1 MKYAVIHSFFIFT
14 DAALTPDV
22 LGHCQTLG
30 VRAKSKPVS
39 LSDFSFNTRDLMRA
53 KCHHC
58 TRLATARELGVPGLA
73 KLLAEFTVVPSG
85 LPIRY
90 GIKFEEQLE
99 RELQANLGS
108 LLAAPRD
115 QTPEATLELMA
126 QQVPVIYQ
134 AVLRGG
140 SGEALF
146 SGRPDF
152 LVREDFQLA
161 FGESGLTALP
171 LGGGDA
177 AGEAVAAA
185 SGQGAFGYLAWD
197 AKLSTSAKPEHL
209 MQLGL
214 YVDALAEVGFL
225 GEGSHGLVLGSRELS
240 GFAAAEVLAAMQ
252 LARAEFFADM
262 LAALGETL
270 PGPEALGPLICDA
283 SSFCSFCEYPDLC
296 DSERRR
302 TEHLA
307 LVAGINRTQIEA
319 LNEVGVNRVSE
330 LAQFSDSLDAVSDF
344 VVQRLSN
351 QARVQLPALRGE
363 HPAFEVLDRA
373 ALAELPEPS
382 PGDLFFDLEGFS
394 FFEEAGGLEYLFGW
408 VGHGD
413 LSAEAPLPA
422 RPVFGYLWADDRAVE
437 RQIFEEFVDFA
448 TARLR
453 EHPAAHIYH
462 YANYEIAALKRLAQ
476 RHESRSLDVDRLIAA
491 GVFVDLYRVVK
502 NSLIIGQ
509 ESYSIK
515 KLETYYTFA
524 RASEVTEAMGSI
536 EYYDQYRELLL
547 AGDAPSLAEAERLKR
562 QVLDYNRDDCVSTLA
577 LYRWL
582 GQLRSS

>member
-1 MKYAVIHSFFIFT
+1 MRARSQ
-14 DAALTPDV
+14 PRS
-22 LGHCQTLG
+22 LG
-30 VRAKSKPVS
+30 
-39 LSDFSFNTRDLMRA
+39 DFNFNTRDLMRA

-58 TRLATARELGVPGLA
+58 TRLSTARELGVPGLSE
-73 KLLAEFTVVPSG
+73 LLAEFTVEPSG

-90 GIKFEEQLE
+90 GIKFEEHLE
-99 RELQANLGS
+99 RELQANIGS
-108 LLAAPRD
+108 LLAAPHD
-115 QTPEATLELMA
+115 QTPEATIELMTSQA
-126 QQVPVIYQ
+126 PVIYQ

-140 SGEALF
+140 SGEAVF

-152 LVREDFQLA
+152 LVREDFALE
-161 FGESGLTALP
+161 FGEAGLTARP
-171 LGGGDA
+171 ARGGGAIGPGVTGLD
-177 AGEAVAAA
+177 
-185 SGQGAFGYLAWD
+185 SGQDPLGYLAWD
-197 AKLSTSAKPEHL
+197 AKLSTNAKPEHL

-225 GEGSHGLVLGSRELS
+225 GEGGHGLVLGNRELS
-240 GFAAAEVLAAMQ
+240 SFSATEVLAAMHE
-252 LARAEFFADM
+252 ARAAFFADM
-262 LAALGETL
+262 LATMGETL
-270 PGPEALGPLICDA
+270 PGPEALGLLICDA
-283 SSFCSFCEYPDLC
+283 SSFCGSCEYPDLC

-319 LNEVGVNRVSE
+319 LNQVGVTRVSE
-330 LAQFSDSLDAVSDF
+330 LAEFSDSLADVSDF

-363 HPAFEVLDRA
+363 QPAFEVLDRA

-413 LSAEAPLPA
+413 LSAAAPLPD
-422 RPVFGYLWADDRAVE
+422 RPAFGYLWADNREAE
-437 RQIFEEFVDFA
+437 RQIFEQFVDFA
-448 TARLR
+448 IERLR
-453 EHPAAHIYH
+453 ENPDAHIYH
-462 YANYEIAALKRLAQ
+462 YANYEIAALKRLAE
-476 RHESRSLDVDRLIAA
+476 RHQSRSLDITRLIGS

-547 AGDAPSLAEAERLKR
+547 DGTPESLVEAERLKR

>member
-1 MKYAVIHSFFIFT
+1 MRARSQPKS
-14 DAALTPDV
+14 
-22 LGHCQTLG
+22 LG
-30 VRAKSKPVS
+30 
-39 LSDFSFNTRDLMRA
+39 DFSFNTRDLMRA

-73 KLLAEFTVVPSG
+73 ELLAEFTVEPSG

-99 RELQANLGS
+99 RELQVNLGA

-115 QTPEATLELMA
+115 QTPDATLELMA
-126 QQVPVIYQ
+126 NQVPVIYQ

-140 SGEALF
+140 SGEAVF

-152 LVREDFQLA
+152 LVREDFALV
-161 FGESGLTALP
+161 FGETGLTAIP
-171 LGGGDA
+171 VTGGDSLG
-177 AGEAVAAA
+177 AGAGPAGA
-185 SGQGAFGYLAWD
+185 SGSLGYLAWD

-252 LARAEFFADM
+252 LARAEFFADL
-262 LAALGETL
+262 LATLGETL

-283 SSFCSFCEYPDLC
+283 SSFCNSCEYPDLC

-307 LVAGINRTQIEA
+307 LVAGINRNQIEA
-319 LNEVGVNRVSE
+319 LNQVGVTRVSE
-330 LAQFSDSLDAVSDF
+330 LAEFSDSLDAVSDF
-344 VVQRLSN
+344 VVERLSN
-351 QARVQLPALRGE
+351 QARVQLPALRDE
-363 HPAFEVLDRA
+363 PPAFEVFDRA

-382 PGDLFFDLEGFS
+382 DGDLFFDLEGFS

-413 LSAEAPLPA
+413 LSAAAPQPERPA
-422 RPVFGYLWADDRAVE
+422 FGYLWANNRDAE

-448 TARLR
+448 TQRLR
-453 EHPAAHIYH
+453 EHPDAHIYH
-462 YANYEIAALKRLAQ
+462 YANYEIAALKRLAE
-476 RHESRSLDVDRLIAA
+476 RHQSRSLDVERLIAA

-536 EYYDQYRELLL
+536 EYYDQYREHLL
-547 AGDAPSLAEAERLKR
+547 AGTPEALTEAERLKR